1 LAPPRIIAG
10 KARGIRLRMVPGDTT
25 RPITDFVKEA
35 LFNIL
40 SEDNYDSAWLDLFG
54 GTGSVGLEAL
64 SRGAAY
70 CRFIDLNRAP
80 VETIKTNLELT
91 HLKSAG
97 QVVQADAFA
106 YLGRKPDR
114 VFDYIYIAPPQYKG
128 MWERA
133 LQVMDKHLDWINEN
147 SCVIAQ
153 IDPVEYKAVVLEHLS
168 EFEQRKYGNT
178 LLVFYELT
186 AKEPEDSAGPSQESQ
201 P

>member
-1 LAPPRIIAG
+1 MAPPRIIAG

-40 SEDNYDSAWLDLFG
+40 GEDNFDSSWLDLFG

-91 HLKSAG
+91 HLKEMG
-97 QVVQADAFA
+97 QVLQADAFA
-106 YLGRKPDR
+106 YLNRKRDR

-133 LQVMDKHLDWINEN
+133 LRVLDAHLEWIGEN
-147 SCVIAQ
+147 SEVIVQ
-153 IDPVEYKAVVLEHLS
+153 IDPVEYKPVQLENLA

-178 LLVFYELT
+178 LLVFFQ
-186 AKEPEDSAGPSQESQ
+186 PSARTE
-201 P
+201 